1 MYSAGDVIQFDI
13 HDTAFYGEIVGVAAD
28 GKIEVS
34 RLKKTPKQEGRIWE
48 FADDDQW
55 SAIDPKYVTKHI
67 AVKNSARR
75 SHVV

>member
-48 FADDDQW
+48 FADDD
-55 SAIDPKYVTKHI
+55 SGRPLTP
-67 AVKNSARR
+67 ST
-75 SHVV
+75 